1 MAELDRDGVRL
12 HYEAVGRGPVVLL
25 THGYSASAH
34 MFANVVEALAVDHT
48 VVTWDLRGHAR
59 SDSPAADDAY
69 STELCLADM
78 DALLDAVGAEQ
89 AVLAGHSLG
98 GYLSLSY
105 WLVHLERVR
114 ALVLIGTG
122 PGYRNDEARAGWN
135 DMAMKYA
142 GAIERKGA
150 EALGGS
156 PEVRAVE
163 HRDFAGLARAGRGI
177 LVQRD
182 GRVMDALPG
191 ITVPTLVLVG
201 ERDKQFLGGSRYMAE
216 RIPGAELHVL
226 ADAGHAPNLSQPA
239 AFNATLR
246 AFLERLEGASS

>member
-1 MAELDRDGVRL
+1 MAELYRDGVRI
-12 HYEAVGRGPVVLL
+12 HYDVAGRGPVVLL

-34 MFANVVEALAVDHT
+34 MFANVVDALAEDHT
-48 VVTWDLRGHAR
+48 VITWDIRGHAR
-59 SDSPAADDAY
+59 SDSPVAPDAY
-69 STELCLADM
+69 STEHCLADM
-78 DALLDAVGAEQ
+78 VALLDHAGAER

-98 GYLSLSY
+98 GYLSLAL
-105 WLVHLERVR
+105 WLAHPDRVR
-114 ALVLIGTG
+114 ALVLVGTG
-122 PGYRNDEARAGWN
+122 PGYRNDEARQKWN
-135 DMAMKYA
+135 DMALRYA

-182 GRVMDALPG
+182 GSVMDALPR
-191 ITVPTLVLVG
+191 IDVPTLVLVG
-201 ERDKQFLGGSRYMAE
+201 ERDAQFVGGSRYMAE
-216 RIPGAELHVL
+216 RIPGAELQVI

-239 AFNATLR
+239 VFNATVR
-246 AFLERLEGASS
+246 AFLHRVEGAQS